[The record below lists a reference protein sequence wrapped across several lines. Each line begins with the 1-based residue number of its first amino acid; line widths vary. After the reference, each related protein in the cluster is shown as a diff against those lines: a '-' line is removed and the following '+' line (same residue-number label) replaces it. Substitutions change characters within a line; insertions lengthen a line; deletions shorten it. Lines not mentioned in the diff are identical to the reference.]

1 MRGLPRPSA
10 ADEEYLRRSLAAG
23 GQGYVAEMEDAARA
37 WLALMAAEVAPGPLI
52 AVVES
57 ALALDLLAQ
66 DIGTLSGREHV
77 LRLPALNVETSRLVS
92 GQPSPDISGERLQAL
107 QHCLTWKGQG
117 ILVTCVQALL
127 EKVPAPSRMQR
138 LAQRVAVGQEY
149 DLDNL
154 CEQLVAAGYEFDV

>member
-77 LRLPALNVETSRLVS
+77 ATARANVKRRGWSAGSRRR
-92 GQPSPDISGERLQAL
+92 IS
-107 QHCLTWKGQG
+107 
-117 ILVTCVQALL
+117 
-127 EKVPAPSRMQR
+127 
-138 LAQRVAVGQEY
+138 AVNGFRRC
-149 DLDNL
+149 NI
-154 CEQLVAAGYEFDV
+154 V